1 MSSIKIEKLLPAF
14 LMLLILLFQPACS
27 SDDNETPENINTKKN
42 KTEKKIFVTDQKI
55 FGIKSGIIDYEITG
69 SQTGTKKLY
78 FDDWGRKQAE
88 FTNSTIKVGKYTKH
102 SNLLKIT
109 KGDWQYIMD
118 LENETGIKRENPIIE
133 NIIELNNQI
142 NYGEFGE
149 QLILING
156 GFESGGD
163 IVADKNCRVYEFKS
177 KNTKS
182 WIWNW
187 LMLKSETKRGNV
199 DITVIAKNIEE
210 DITIPDT
217 VFSPPKNILI
227 TEVDLESLRN
237 QAGETNPD
245 YLDEK

>member
-1 MSSIKIEKLLPAF
+1 MSSLNIKKLLPAF
-14 LMLLILLFQPACS
+14 LMLLILVFQPACLN
-27 SDDNETPENINTKKN
+27 DENKTPENIITKKS
-42 KTEKKIFVTDQKI
+42 KKEKKIFITDQKMY
-55 FGIKSGIIDYEITG
+55 GIKSGIIEYEITG

-109 KGDWQYIMD
+109 KGDWQYIIN
-118 LENETGIKRENPIIE
+118 LENKTGLKRENPVIE
-133 NIIELNNQI
+133 KIIELKNQT

-149 QLILING
+149 QLLLISG

-163 IVADKNCRVYEFKS
+163 IVADKKCKVYEFK
-177 KNTKS
+177 KQNTKS

-187 LMLKSETKRGNV
+187 LMLKSEIKRGNINIIV
-199 DITVIAKNIEE
+199 VAKNIEE
-210 DITIPDT
+210 NVFIVDT

-227 TEVDLESLRN
+227 IEVDLEDLRN
-237 QAGETNPD
+237 QAGETN
-245 YLDEK
+245 E

>member
-1 MSSIKIEKLLPAF
+1 MLSFNIKKSLPAF
-14 LMLLILLFQPACS
+14 LMLLIILFQPACS
-27 SDDNETPENINTKKN
+27 NDEKRTPENISTKKT
-42 KTEKKIFVTDQKI
+42 KTEKKLFVTDQKI
-55 FGIKSGIIDYEITG
+55 FGIKSGIIEYEITG

-88 FTNSTIKVGKYTKH
+88 FTNSTIKVGKYKKH

-118 LENETGIKRENPIIE
+118 LENETGIKRENPVIE
-133 NIIELNNQI
+133 KIIELKNQT

-149 QLILING
+149 QLLLISG

-163 IVADKNCRVYEFKS
+163 IVADKNCKVYEFKS

-199 DITVIAKNIEE
+199 DITLIAKNIKENVA
-210 DITIPDT
+210 IPDT

-237 QAGETNPD
+237 QAAETDP
-245 YLDEK
+245 E

>member
-1 MSSIKIEKLLPAF
+1 MSSIKIKKFLTAF
-14 LMLLILLFQPACS
+14 LMLLIILFQPACS
-27 SDDNETPENINTKKN
+27 NDENETPENISTKKN
-42 KTEKKIFVTDQKI
+42 KVEKKIYVTDQKF
-55 FGIKSGIIDYEITG
+55 FGIKSGIIEYEISG

-118 LENETGIKRENPIIE
+118 LENETGIKKENPVIE
-133 NIIELNNQI
+133 KIIELKNQT

-149 QLILING
+149 QLLLLSG

-163 IVADKNCRVYEFKS
+163 IVADKNCKVYEFKNQ
-177 KNTKS
+177 NTKS

-199 DITVIAKNIEE
+199 NITVVAKNIEE
-210 DITIPDT
+210 NVNIPDT

-237 QAGETNPD
+237 QADETNPD
-245 YLDEK
+245 

>member
-1 MSSIKIEKLLPAF
+1 MLPLNIKKIFPAF
-14 LMLLILLFQPACS
+14 LMLIILVIQASCS
-27 SDDNETPENINTKKN
+27 NDENETPENINTKKT
-42 KTEKKIFVTDQKI
+42 KTEKKLFITDQKI
-55 FGIKSGIIDYEITG
+55 FGIKSGIIEYEITG

-109 KGDWQYIMD
+109 IGDLQYIMD
-118 LENETGIKRENPIIE
+118 LENETGIKRENPVIE
-133 NIIELNNQI
+133 MIIELKNQT

-149 QLILING
+149 QLILIDG

-163 IVADKNCRVYEFKS
+163 VIADKNCKVYEFKN

-182 WIWNW
+182 WVWNW
-187 LMLKSETKRGNV
+187 LTLKSETKRGNV
-199 DITVIAKNIEE
+199 DITLNAKNIEE
-210 DITIPDT
+210 NVFIADS

-245 YLDEK
+245 